1 MGHLS
6 NEKEIKLATILQLGH
21 RARDASS
28 EAELRFLLLNETISL
43 LNYRQ
48 AAFWSADRGVEA
60 LSGVSSVDSS
70 ASYTQWLNS
79 WFDSAPKGEK
89 TLAYQTVLSL
99 LYKQDNEWQQWLPP
113 FLVSVYLP
121 PTGKFSGG
129 RVMFAREQAFEQA
142 ELILLQEWCEIW
154 RGEYQHHVSKNIS
167 SWFPRISSRP
177 FHIRWLYRGFIL
189 GVVVAISQIPVHLS
203 ILAPAEL
210 ISNHPIIVR
219 APMDGIVEA
228 IEVKPNQYVK
238 QGDLLFEFDRVS
250 LINRLEVAKR
260 SLATAEA
267 EYKANAQRAL
277 FDAQSKGQLAI
288 LRSRVEEKVIEVNYL
303 NQLNQRSEVR
313 AAVDG
318 LVILD
323 DETEWAG
330 RPAVTGERI
339 LMIADERDV
348 GIEAWISPKDI
359 LPLVLGSKVSLFLS
373 ADPVTPL
380 DAQLTYLAHQPE
392 LRPDGNYAYRARAEL
407 VGQNASHVRVGL
419 KGTARIDGEQVSLFY
434 WVARR
439 PWAAVRT
446 WLGI

>member
-1 MGHLS
+1 MDNS
-6 NEKEIKLATILQLGH
+6 PIQNDIKLATVLQLG
-21 RARDASS
+21 RRSRETGSA
-28 EAELRFLLLNETISL
+28 AELRFLLLNETISL

-48 AAFWSADRGVEA
+48 AAFWSSDRGVEGI
-60 LSGVSSVDSS
+60 SGVSSVDST
-70 ASYTQWLNS
+70 ASYAQWLTS
-79 WFDSAPKGEK
+79 WFDKAPKGDK
-89 TLAYQTVLSL
+89 TLAYQTDLRL
-99 LYKQDNEWQQWLPP
+99 LYKEDSDWQQWLPP

-121 PTGKFSGG
+121 PVGKFTGG

-142 ELILLQEWCEIW
+142 ELVLLQEWCEIW
-154 RGEYQHHVSKNIS
+154 RGEYQHLISPRIS
-167 SWFPRISSRP
+167 SWLPGFSSRP
-177 FHIRWLYRGFIL
+177 FHIRWLNRGFIVVA
-189 GVVVAISQIPVHLS
+189 VVVASQIPVHLS

-210 ISNHPIIVR
+210 ISNHPTIVR
-219 APMDGIVEA
+219 APMDGIVA
-228 IEVKPNQYVK
+228 SIEVKPNQHVK
-238 QGDLLFEFDRVS
+238 QGDLLFAFDRVS

-288 LRSRVEEKVIEVNYL
+288 LKSRVEEKVIEVNYL

-313 AAVDG
+313 AAIDG

-330 RPAVTGERI
+330 RPAVTGERV
-339 LMIADERDV
+339 LMIADEHDV

-359 LPLVLGSKVSLFLS
+359 LPLALGSNVSLFLS

-407 VGQNASHVRVGL
+407 VDQNENQVRVGL
-419 KGTARIDGEQVSLFY
+419 KGTARVEGEQVSLLY

-439 PWAAVRT
+439 PWAAFRT